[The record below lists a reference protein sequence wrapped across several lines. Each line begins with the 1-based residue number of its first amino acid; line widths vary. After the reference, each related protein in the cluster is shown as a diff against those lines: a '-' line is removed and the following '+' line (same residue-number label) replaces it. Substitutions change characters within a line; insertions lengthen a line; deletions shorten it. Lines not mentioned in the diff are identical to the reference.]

1 MALLEDDTVQFDDST
16 VVFHAKFIDFPH
28 ISCIMLFLRKLIE
41 AKPKEV
47 YRNDGINIEE
57 KKEMSLWD

>member
-47 YRNDGINIEE
+47 YRT
-57 KKEMSLWD
+57 MV